1 MSDSTNIPRVPAGV
15 EVVPILDFGSQFVQ
29 LIARRVREAGAFSI
43 LLAPDTPVEVLQAL
57 RPKGI
62 ILSGGPSSVDG
73 ENAPTCDPRILDM
86 GVPVLGVCYGL
97 QLMCSLLGGRVVPAD
112 KREYGRAKLAV
123 EGRGGVVAGEVLG
136 VVAPLDVEVGVGG
149 PEGLDDAGLFDD
161 VFSDDAKTGDP
172 EIDAYLDEDD
182 DETPGMENIDD
193 HVDLF

>member
-123 EGRGGVVAGEVLG
+123 EGRGGMFHGIPSDTSVWMSHGDQIVELPDGFETVAATPTCPFAAVRHPGRNLHG
-136 VVAPLDVEVGVGG
+136 VQSTL
-149 PEGLDDAGLFDD
+149 
-161 VFSDDAKTGDP
+161 K
-172 EIDAYLDEDD
+172 
-182 DETPGMENIDD
+182 
-193 HVDLF
+193 